1 MAAGAASTDTAAN
14 AGAWTPLRQPV
25 FRALWLAVLVGNVGT
40 WMHDVAAAWLMAER
54 TASPLWVS
62 AVQAATTLPVV
73 LLALVAGTLAD
84 IVDRRRYLL
93 LAQCWMFAVATVLAL
108 LAGADRLSPGL
119 LLALT
124 FALGCGAAMAMPA
137 QAAIVPELVPPSML
151 APAVALNSLGM
162 NIARSLGPALGGV
175 VVARWGAGWAFAINA
190 ATFLGVALVLL
201 RWKRQA
207 PATTLPPEHFLGGL
221 RAGLRYAA
229 HAPAFQAVLVRAA
242 AFFVFAGALPA
253 LLPIVVRN
261 EVGGG
266 AGAFGLLLGC
276 IGIGAIAGALCLPTL
291 RAWRGTDALVL
302 AACLLCAG
310 TLLALAWV
318 REVALLVPVMLL
330 NGLAWICVLSSLQV
344 GAQTSVPA
352 WVRAR
357 ALSLYILAFASGMAG
372 GSLLW
377 GSVAQRAGT
386 PLALSAAAACLVLAT
401 LAASRL
407 RIGDARLDLMPSAH
421 WPQPVVAIAAGTD
434 RGPVLVTVEYR
445 IDDGDRDA
453 FDECMRLLGRS
464 RRRDG
469 ALQWGVM
476 EDAAEPGL
484 FLEYFLLAS
493 WHEHL
498 HQHARVTG
506 EERALQDRLRRLH
519 RGDSAPRVRHFIGR
533 GGTAAHAHGPAR

>member
-1 MAAGAASTDTAAN
+1 MPHPASAQAGPWS
-14 AGAWTPLRQPV
+14 PLRQPV
-25 FRALWLAVLVGNVGT
+25 FRALWLAILLGNVGT

-108 LAGADRLSPGL
+108 LAGGDRLQPAS

-137 QAAIVPELVPPSML
+137 QAAVVSELVPRPML

-175 VVARWGAGWAFAINA
+175 VVARWGAAWAFAVNA
-190 ATFLGVALVLL
+190 ATFLVVAVVLL
-201 RWKRQA
+201 RWRRQV
-207 PATTLPPEHFLGGL
+207 PAADLPPEHFLGGL

-229 HAPAFQAVLVRAA
+229 HAPALRAVLVRAA

-253 LLPIVVRN
+253 LLPVVVRSGA
-261 EVGGG
+261 GGG
-266 AGAFGLLLGC
+266 AGTFGLLLGC
-276 IGIGAIAGALCLPTL
+276 VGVGAIAGALLLPAL
-291 RAWRGTDALVL
+291 RARLGTEALVR
-302 AACLLCAG
+302 AASLLCAA
-310 TLLALAWV
+310 TLLGLAWIRELAALA
-318 REVALLVPVMLL
+318 PVMLA

-357 ALSLYILAFASGMAG
+357 ALSLYILVFASGMAG

-377 GSVAQRAGT
+377 GAVAQQGGT
-386 PLALSAAAACLVLAT
+386 PLALSLAAACLVLAT
-401 LAASRL
+401 LAVARF
-407 RIGDARLDLMPSAH
+407 RIGGGEQLDLAPSAH
-421 WPQPVVAIAAGTD
+421 WPQPVVAAPDAAG
-434 RGPVLVTVEYR
+434 RGPVLVTVEYL
-445 IDDGDRDA
+445 IDASDRDA
-453 FDECMRLLGRS
+453 FEECVQLLGRS

-469 ALQWGVM
+469 AMQWGVM
-476 EDAAEPGL
+476 EDAARPGVH
-484 FLEYFLLAS
+484 LEYFFLAS
-493 WHEHL
+493 WHDHL
-498 HQHARVTG
+498 RQHAHVTG
-506 EERALQDRLRRLH
+506 EERALQDRLHRLH
-519 RGDSAPRVRHFIGR
+519 RGEALPQVRHFL
-533 GGTAAHAHGPAR
+533 GPAP